1 MTNNLNVKNA
11 TSHYGKIP
19 TLHTYYLRILQGQFC
34 GIEFLVSFLKMF
46 REMN

>member
-19 TLHTYYLRILQGQFC
+19 TLLIYYLRILQGQFC

>member
-1 MTNNLNVKNA
+1 MTNNLIVKNA

-19 TLHTYYLRILQGQFC
+19 TPLVYYLRILQGQFC
-34 GIEFLVSFLKMF
+34 GIQFLVSFLKRF